1 MATGKFISYLRVSTD
16 RQGRSG
22 LGLDAQKKAIED
34 YLNGGN
40 WKVLKEFVEVE
51 SGKSNER
58 PQLKEALEA
67 CQRTGAMLLIAKLDR
82 LSRNVAFIANL
93 MDSGAEFVAC
103 DFPTANRLT
112 LHIIAAM
119 AEYEREMISKRTK
132 DALQAAKARGK
143 VLGNPKNL
151 TKKAARTGRVLGVQ
165 ERVKRADTFANSIYK
180 IISGYQAEGMSLN
193 AIARRL
199 NEDRELTARR
209 KEGAWTPTTVKNVL
223 ARVSR

>member
-22 LGLDAQKKAIED
+22 LGLDAQKRAIDD

-51 SGKSNER
+51 SGKTNER
-58 PQLKEALEA
+58 PQLQAALEA

-93 MDSGAEFVAC
+93 MDSGVEFVAC

-112 LHIIAAM
+112 IHIMAAM

-143 VLGNPKNL
+143 VLGNPKEPHQEGG
-151 TKKAARTGRVLGVQ
+151 KDRKGPRCQSSRT
-165 ERVKRADTFANSIYK
+165 
-180 IISGYQAEGMSLN
+180 EGGCF
-193 AIARRL
+193 
-199 NEDRELTARR
+199 R
-209 KEGAWTPTTVKNVL
+209 KSYL
-223 ARVSR
+223 